1 MFKISLTIVILLLL
15 TTPAMAI
22 DADKWNFVAHQEISP
37 QQSFSVG
44 EYTITLEDQEQ
55 NGVDDYTVI
64 VNIEQNGNKQSE
76 LMRAGDS
83 AYFDDDLYQI
93 KYDGTSGGKQ
103 IFDVYHEN
111 PNNDGVEATQ
121 NVSETVTGE
130 SVNTPSQSEPTIPFD
145 NSNLMAIGTLLL
157 LVVVRKR

>member
-1 MFKISLTIVILLLL
+1 
-15 TTPAMAI
+15 MAI
-22 DADKWNFVAHQEISP
+22 DTDKWDFVAHKEISP

-44 EYTITLEDQEQ
+44 DYTITLEDQEQ

-64 VNIEQNGNKQSE
+64 IAIEQNGNKQSE

-83 AYFDDDLYQI
+83 AYFDDDHYQI
-93 KYDGTSGGKQ
+93 KYDGTSDGKQ

-111 PNNDGVEATQ
+111 SKNNGVEAPQ

-130 SVNTPSQSEPTIPFD
+130 SVNTSPQSEPTIPFD
-145 NSNLMAIGTLLL
+145 NSNLISIGALILLAAYRN
-157 LVVVRKR
+157 VRR